1 MVPMKSL
8 KNNFLAM
15 GLSLKKMS
23 YILLIV
29 VLMILESLLLLLKVV
44 AFIGGI
50 MKMRH
55 VFKI

>member
-8 KNNFLAM
+8 MDFLEM

-29 VLMILESLLLLLKVV
+29 LLMILESLLLLLKVGLN
-44 AFIGGI
+44 GGI

-55 VFKI
+55 VF

>member
-8 KNNFLAM
+8 KDNFLEM

-29 VLMILESLLLLLKVV
+29 LLMILESLLLLLKVGLN
-44 AFIGGI
+44 GGI

-55 VFKI
+55 VF